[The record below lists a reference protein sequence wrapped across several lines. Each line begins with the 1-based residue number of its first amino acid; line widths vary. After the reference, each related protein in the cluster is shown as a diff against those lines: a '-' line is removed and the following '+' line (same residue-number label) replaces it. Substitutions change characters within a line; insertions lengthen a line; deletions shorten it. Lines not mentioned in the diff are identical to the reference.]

1 MWRNKMNGNE
11 LQKEISALEVVLLN
25 LEEKKKEIKKD
36 LKERIKLYREMLPN
50 GNHSID
56 EFD

>member
-1 MWRNKMNGNE
+1 MNGNE

>member
-1 MWRNKMNGNE
+1 MEAEMLR
-11 LQKEISALEVVLLN
+11 KEISALEVELLN